1 MFTKGTK
8 YHEGTVAIDSELRVL
23 IATSLQNVAASTITI
38 YSFDWVSYFFP
49 LGGRKVSSIDLSKEN
64 PKELREEK
72 VKRLDAKEGEQERA
86 NALIDVAFG
95 SSHVYRPTSR
105 TKRCTGDV
113 QNSEGRIGCGEG
125 GGSRAGKSRCI
136 MWWTERAPWSPF
148 VISIG

>member
-1 MFTKGTK
+1 M
-8 YHEGTVAIDSELRVL
+8 
-23 IATSLQNVAASTITI
+23 
-38 YSFDWVSYFFP
+38 
-49 LGGRKVSSIDLSKEN
+49 
-64 PKELREEK
+64 
-72 VKRLDAKEGEQERA
+72 DAKEGEQERA